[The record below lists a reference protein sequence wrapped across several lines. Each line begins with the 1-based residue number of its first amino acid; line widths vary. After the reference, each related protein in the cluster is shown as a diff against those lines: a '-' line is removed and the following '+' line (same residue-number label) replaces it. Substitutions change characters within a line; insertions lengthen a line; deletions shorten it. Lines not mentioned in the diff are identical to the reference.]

1 MVILSDQDFVNQ
13 LCQINELNHRF
24 FFFFLII
31 GLYCGQIYSFW
42 CLVSAEL
49 IKIFWHYQVSK
60 QSKFSVIGQNM
71 MTFLTRSRR
80 NDVRGVMR
88 PQCSDFYK
96 KIETVKW
103 HIFIISSILRNLAS
117 YSLRVQ
123 KERQQLKGAQIEVLS
138 NLGKKMRA

>member
-1 MVILSDQDFVNQ
+1 MNWIIDFFYFFNYWFVLWANFILMS
-13 LCQINELNHRF
+13 
-24 FFFFLII
+24 
-31 GLYCGQIYSFW
+31 S
-42 CLVSAEL
+42 VSCEL

-96 KIETVKW
+96 KNETVKW